1 MRRKIGQH
9 VAGWQSHFLEVCRVP
24 GGKNDTAIVGVVLE
38 LVHDFSELIDT
49 LTSVV
54 GLCILVFGT
63 KMAPLETIDGTEV
76 TNFTV

>member
-38 LVHDFSELIDT
+38 LVHDLGELVYT
-49 LTSVV
+49 LASVV
-54 GLCILVFGT
+54 GLCILVFGA
-63 KMAPLETIDGTEV
+63 KVAPLKTVDGAEV
-76 TNFTV
+76 TDLTM